1 MKRRTAATL
10 IATAVTAVAAA
21 ALAAACVSKSAEA
34 SCSSGKDCLPAL
46 AFEDLE
52 HHKFT
57 KETLRDKV
65 VVVNFWATW
74 CGPCKK
80 EIPAFNRVYTRY
92 KDRGVIML
100 GMLEDNQ
107 VDDPGLLNFMS
118 DFELTYPVVRA
129 SPDILGAFE
138 YPNAL
143 PTTFI
148 YDRKGK
154 IQLVH
159 KGPLEED
166 VLAATLDKL
175 LAN

>member
-1 MKRRTAATL
+1 MKRRTLAAL
-10 IATAVTAVAAA
+10 VVTAAA
-21 ALAAACVSKSAEA
+21 AATVTAACVSKPAEA
-34 SCSSGKDCLPAL
+34 SCSSARDCLPGVS
-46 AFEDLE
+46 FEDLD
-52 HHKFT
+52 HHRFDRAA
-57 KETLRDKV
+57 LRDKV

-100 GMLEDNQ
+100 GMLQDNQ
-107 VDDPGLLNFMS
+107 VDDMGLLNFMS
-118 DFELTYPVVRA
+118 DHELTYPVIRA
-129 SPDILGAFE
+129 NGEILAAFD

-148 YDRKGK
+148 YDRHGK
-154 IQLVH
+154 IHLVH

-166 VLAATLDKL
+166 ALAATLDKL

>member
-1 MKRRTAATL
+1 MTRRTAMLLAAT
-10 IATAVTAVAAA
+10 
-21 ALAAACVSKSAEA
+21 ALAAATLTAACVTKHAEA

-52 HHKFT
+52 HRKFT
-57 KETLRDKV
+57 KEAFADKV

-80 EIPAFNRVYTRY
+80 EIPAFNRVYTQY
-92 KDRGVIML
+92 KDRGVVML
-100 GMLEDNQ
+100 GMLQDNQ
-107 VDDPGLLNFMS
+107 VDDTGLLNFMS
-118 DFELTYPVVRA
+118 DHELTYPVVRA
-129 SPDILGAFE
+129 NGDILAAFE

-154 IQLVH
+154 VRLMH
-159 KGPLEED
+159 RGPLEERE
-166 VLAATLDKL
+166 LSAKLDEL

>member
-1 MKRRTAATL
+1 MKRRTAVTL
-10 IATAVTAVAAA
+10 VATAVATLATA
-21 ALAAACVSKSAEA
+21 ALAAGCVSKTAEA
-34 SCSSGKDCLPAL
+34 SCSSGKACLPAL
-46 AFEDLE
+46 TFEDLD

-80 EIPAFNRVYTRY
+80 EIPAFNRVYTQY
-92 KDRGVIML
+92 KDKGVVML

-107 VDDPGLLNFMS
+107 VDEPGLLNFMS
-118 DFELTYPVVRA
+118 DFELTYPVVRTN
-129 SPDILGAFE
+129 PDILAAFE

-154 IQLVH
+154 VQLVH
-159 KGPLEED
+159 RGPLEEGE
-166 VLAATLDKL
+166 LASTLDKL
-175 LAN
+175 LAK